1 MPDLIHESNV
11 SSIIDG
17 FYIMDKI
24 EQTIIKKLWQ
34 WPLIYYISKYAL
46 AIYTRQS
53 VVLFIE
59 E

>member
-1 MPDLIHESNV
+1 ME
-11 SSIIDG
+11 
-17 FYIMDKI
+17 KI
-24 EQTIIKKLWQ
+24 EQTIIKELWQ